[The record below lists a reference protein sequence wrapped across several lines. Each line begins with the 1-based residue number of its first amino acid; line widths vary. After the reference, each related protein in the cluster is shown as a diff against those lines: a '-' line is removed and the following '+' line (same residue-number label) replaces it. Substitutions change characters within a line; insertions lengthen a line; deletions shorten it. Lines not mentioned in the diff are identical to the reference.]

1 MLKLNWGVLP
11 EGYCRNYADGATNCP
26 WRFDTTPPADSPTKE
41 QPRGRDYYGGDLKG
55 VDQNLDYLKSLGVN
69 TLYFNPIFDAGS
81 NHGYDTQDYYKVDP
95 YFGTQKDFDNLV
107 KHANQLG
114 IRIVL
119 DGVFNHM
126 SSDSPLF
133 DRYHHYATVG
143 ACESATSAYRG
154 WFTFHDVAP
163 GAGTCVSSTG
173 VANGATYD
181 GWFGFDSIPVLTK
194 TDAQVQAYFLTST
207 DSVSKHWLKA
217 GSSGWRLDVMGDSS
231 FPAGYWETFRG
242 VVKQTKP
249 DALIISETWQKD
261 STLLRM
267 LRGDRADS
275 TMNYR
280 LRDAVLGFLA
290 PQSFDSKGFAD
301 SGRIIAPSEFAAR
314 MQSVREDYPDAAY
327 YSLMNL
333 LDSHDTERLRWTLT
347 PGEETIASKEQN
359 SANVQEGKLRQRL
372 ASLIQFTV
380 PGAPTV
386 YYGDEVGVTG
396 DDDPDDRRTYPWTD
410 LGGSPDQAL
419 FTHYQKLNGIRKAND
434 ALVHG
439 DFKVLLADDA
449 ANVVAYGRK
458 TGSQAAIVV
467 VNRSAET
474 QNVSIPVGGYLPN
487 GISLSQAYV
496 VGTGGIG
503 SVSVSGGSVST
514 SLGAMSA
521 IILLSGNVDLTPT
534 AAPTN
539 LHVTGEGNK
548 TVSLAWNSVGGSAGY
563 NVYRSPV
570 SGGGWVKANS
580 SPVSGTTFSD
590 SDLRNAQTYYYVV
603 TSLDAAGNE
612 SKNSNEVSA
621 LPHLTIGWANLQWPP
636 TMTHTISATDR
647 TDEAYGQVWIDGE
660 TNQPGATPSLR
671 AQLGFGPAGSDPTG
685 SNWTWEEASFNVDTG
700 GNDEFK
706 ASLLP
711 ETTGVFDYTYRYT
724 TTNGRDWFY
733 AVNGPNRSSS
743 PFGQLTVN
751 ASSDTTAPTTPTGLT
766 VDSASPAGVNL
777 TWDAISG
784 DVSLYGY
791 EVLRSDISGGPYTM
805 IARVTTNSYSDL
817 AVVEGVTYYYVVRAV
832 DGSFNRSENSDE
844 VSATAELRTVT
855 LTFNVTVP
863 DTTDAT
869 GLSVHIAGFLDRLD
883 GGFPQW
889 DPGATSLTRVDP
901 THWTIT
907 FTGKESTALEYKYT
921 LGDWEH
927 VEKDGTCGEISNR
940 LLTLSYGANGTQIV
954 DDIVLNFRNV
964 PPCGN

>member
-1 MLKLNWGVLP
+1 MLTITTWNGTAYATNSRDTLYRTPGGAVAAGTPVLIRFRTFHNDVTAVSLRLYDLNLNGQRIVPMTPAATNVSCYQAGLEAETCDYWQATINESDPNNLWYRFIVTDGTDTDFYADNTPALDGGLGGTTDEVVDNSFALMFYSSSFTSPVWAAGASIYQIFPDRFRNGRSNNDPKTNDIRYDDPVLKLNWGVLP

-249 DALIISETWQKD
+249 DALIIGELWQKD
-261 STLLRM
+261 STLLRF

-290 PQSFDSKGFAD
+290 PQPFDSKGFAD

-347 PGEETIASKEQN
+347 PGEETT
-359 SANVQEGKLRQRL
+359 RQ
-372 ASLIQFTV
+372 QGTEFCQC
-380 PGAPTV
+380 PG
-386 YYGDEVGVTG
+386 
-396 DDDPDDRRTYPWTD
+396 R
-410 LGGSPDQAL
+410 
-419 FTHYQKLNGIRKAND
+419 
-434 ALVHG
+434 
-439 DFKVLLADDA
+439 
-449 ANVVAYGRK
+449 
-458 TGSQAAIVV
+458 
-467 VNRSAET
+467 
-474 QNVSIPVGGYLPN
+474 
-487 GISLSQAYV
+487 
-496 VGTGGIG
+496 
-503 SVSVSGGSVST
+503 
-514 SLGAMSA
+514 
-521 IILLSGNVDLTPT
+521 
-534 AAPTN
+534 
-539 LHVTGEGNK
+539 
-548 TVSLAWNSVGGSAGY
+548 
-563 NVYRSPV
+563 
-570 SGGGWVKANS
+570 
-580 SPVSGTTFSD
+580 
-590 SDLRNAQTYYYVV
+590 
-603 TSLDAAGNE
+603 
-612 SKNSNEVSA
+612 
-621 LPHLTIGWANLQWPP
+621 
-636 TMTHTISATDR
+636 
-647 TDEAYGQVWIDGE
+647 
-660 TNQPGATPSLR
+660 
-671 AQLGFGPAGSDPTG
+671 
-685 SNWTWEEASFNVDTG
+685 
-700 GNDEFK
+700 
-706 ASLLP
+706 
-711 ETTGVFDYTYRYT
+711 
-724 TTNGRDWFY
+724 
-733 AVNGPNRSSS
+733 
-743 PFGQLTVN
+743 
-751 ASSDTTAPTTPTGLT
+751 
-766 VDSASPAGVNL
+766 
-777 TWDAISG
+777 
-784 DVSLYGY
+784 
-791 EVLRSDISGGPYTM
+791 
-805 IARVTTNSYSDL
+805 
-817 AVVEGVTYYYVVRAV
+817 
-832 DGSFNRSENSDE
+832 
-844 VSATAELRTVT
+844 
-855 LTFNVTVP
+855 
-863 DTTDAT
+863 
-869 GLSVHIAGFLDRLD
+869 
-883 GGFPQW
+883 
-889 DPGATSLTRVDP
+889 
-901 THWTIT
+901 
-907 FTGKESTALEYKYT
+907 
-921 LGDWEH
+921 
-927 VEKDGTCGEISNR
+927 
-940 LLTLSYGANGTQIV
+940 
-954 DDIVLNFRNV
+954 
-964 PPCGN
+964 